1 MTKNFF
7 VTTGAFVIALA
18 MVSGLSSCQDE
29 DLGVSETVLKER
41 AFERGFVKEFGQPA
55 ADQRWDFYAQMM
67 EKRDAALASKEEEEG
82 ITRASS
88 SDFTFT
94 ALSEQPAFIE
104 KADLLGYLHSTF
116 PEGENNSSKGT
127 RDYTMSYGGE
137 FTISAIY
144 YGNEQ
149 ETYNNFEFGF
159 GTYPDTLLGWIRWF
173 INFLLGSYYFD
184 RFPLFYES
192 SSANINP
199 GTAYNVRMRNI
210 NVFDLYI
217 RVPRTRTGS
226 ASDYYYSAA
235 SQSMILKDDSFT
247 YYDEATNSNIT
258 TYYRMIGFEDNWSSS
273 SDRDFNDVVVVVSTT
288 TQEILPSPISARYFC
303 EDKESLDWDFND
315 VVFDVSNT
323 GITIYAVGGTLPVKI
338 KYTVANQ
345 TQTTD
350 ELHELMGV
358 GKIEGTEFYKPV
370 NVNASNGV
378 DHVNPVKLNFTDR
391 IDNDQVQAFK
401 PTLIVDGS
409 TFSAVDSNVNT
420 EVQYNPSGSIPSIIQ
435 VPFGTLWMKELQKI
449 SKGFPTFYTGEE
461 WYKVNVQTDYL
472 VN

>member
-1 MTKNFF
+1 MTKKFLIA
-7 VTTGAFVIALA
+7 TGAFALALA

-67 EKRDAALASKEEEEG
+67 EKREAALTSKEEEEG

-116 PEGENNSSKGT
+116 PEGVNNSSKGT

-149 ETYNNFEFGF
+149 ETYNDFEFGF
-159 GTYPDTLLGWIRWF
+159 ATYPDSFLGWIRWF
-173 INFLLGSYYFD
+173 FNFLLGNYYLD

-199 GTAYNVRMRNI
+199 GTAYTVRMRNI
-210 NVFDLYI
+210 NVFDFYI

-226 ASDYYYSAA
+226 ASDYYYSVA
-235 SQSMILKDDSFT
+235 SQSMILKDGSYT
-247 YYDEATNSNIT
+247 YFDEATNSNIT

-273 SDRDFNDVVVVVSTT
+273 SDRDFNDVVVVISTT
-288 TQEILPSPISARYFC
+288 EQEILPSPISARYFC

-378 DHVNPVKLNFTDR
+378 DHVNPVKINFTDR
-391 IDNDQVQAFK
+391 INNEQVQAFK

>member
-1 MTKNFF
+1 MQNIKGISAIVMATLL
-7 VTTGAFVIALA
+7 VGSLA
-18 MVSGLSSCQDE
+18 SCHDE
-29 DLGVSETVLKER
+29 DFGASDAILRER
-41 AFERGFVKEFGQPA
+41 SFEQGFVKEFGQPA

-82 ITRASS
+82 ITRASA

-94 ALSEQPAFIE
+94 QLSEQPAFIE

-116 PEGENNSSKGT
+116 PEGVNNSSKGT

-144 YGNEQ
+144 YGNAQ
-149 ETYNNFEFGF
+149 ETYDNFEFGF
-159 GTYPDTLLGWIRWF
+159 ATYPDNFWDWIRWF
-173 INFLLGSYYFD
+173 IYYLSGNYWFE
-184 RFPLFYES
+184 RFPLFYKS
-192 SSANINP
+192 NSAGINP
-199 GTAYNVRMRNI
+199 GTAYTVRMRNI

-217 RVPRTRTGS
+217 RVPRNSAGTGG
-226 ASDYYYSAA
+226 DYFYYSAA

-247 YYDEATNSNIT
+247 YFDEATNSNIT
-258 TYYRMIGFEDNWSSS
+258 TYYRMIGFEDDWSRN
-273 SDRDFNDVVVVVSTT
+273 SDRDFNDVVVVISTT
-288 TQEILPSPISARYFC
+288 EQEILPSPISARYFC
-303 EDKESLDWDFND
+303 EDKNSLDWDFND

-338 KYTVANQ
+338 RYTVANK

-350 ELHELMGV
+350 ELHELMGI
-358 GKIEGTEFYKPV
+358 GKIEGTEFYKPI

-378 DHVNPVKLNFTDR
+378 DHINTVKINFSDR
-391 IDNDQVQAFK
+391 ISNEQVQAFK
-401 PTLIVDGS
+401 PTLIVSGS
-409 TFSAVDSNVNT
+409 TFSEVDPNVNT

-435 VPFGTLWMKELQKI
+435 VPFGTIWMKELTKI

-461 WYKVNVQTDYL
+461 WYRVNVQTDYL
-472 VN
+472 IN

>member
-1 MTKNFF
+1 MQNIKGISAIVMATLL
-7 VTTGAFVIALA
+7 VGSLA
-18 MVSGLSSCQDE
+18 SCHDE
-29 DLGVSETVLKER
+29 DFGASDAVLRER
-41 AFERGFVKEFGQPA
+41 SFEQGFVKEFGQPA

-94 ALSEQPAFIE
+94 PLSEQPAFIE

-116 PEGENNSSKGT
+116 PEGVNNSSKGT

-144 YGNEQ
+144 YGNAQ

-159 GTYPDTLLGWIRWF
+159 ATYPDTFLGWVRWF
-173 INFLLGSYYFD
+173 INFLLGNYYFD

-192 SSANINP
+192 NTSNINP
-199 GTAYNVRMRNI
+199 GTAYTVSMRNI

-258 TYYRMIGFEDNWSSS
+258 TYYRMIGFEDNWSNS
-273 SDRDFNDVVVVVSTT
+273 SDRDFNDVVVVISTT
-288 TQEILPSPISARYFC
+288 EQEILPTPISARYFC
-303 EDKESLDWDFND
+303 EDKKSLDWDFND

-338 KYTVANQ
+338 RYTVANN
-345 TQTTD
+345 TQTTE

-358 GKIEGTEFYKPV
+358 GKIEGTEFYKPI
-370 NVNASNGV
+370 NVNASTGV
-378 DHVNPVKLNFTDR
+378 DHVNPVKINFSDR
-391 IDNDQVQAFK
+391 IDNDEVQAFK
-401 PTLIVDGS
+401 PTLIVSGS
-409 TFSAVDSNVNT
+409 TFSEVDPNVNT

-435 VPFGTLWMKELQKI
+435 VPFGTLWMKELNKI

-461 WYKVNVQTDYL
+461 WYRVNVQTDYL